1 MDDMGRSCVLWL
13 DFRSD
18 DHEQKSE
25 VGEEVNLGVSNVDR
39 EVYLKVV
46 PLVTY
51 SLMQILL
58 VR

>member
-1 MDDMGRSCVLWL
+1 MLWL
-13 DFRSD
+13 DFRSND
-18 DHEQKSE
+18 REQKNE
-25 VGEEVNLGVSNVDR
+25 VEEEVNLGVSNVDR

-46 PLVTY
+46 PSVTY

>member
-1 MDDMGRSCVLWL
+1 MGRSCVLWL

-46 PLVTY
+46 PSVTY